1 MTTDLKAT
9 ATMNLTIDVAKCCG
23 SGQCVMAAPDVFDQ
37 DDDGVA
43 FLLDETPPAAERGNV
58 EEAIASCPTGAIT
71 VADG

>member
-1 MTTDLKAT
+1 VTTDLKAA

-43 FLLDETPPAAERGNV
+43 FLLDQTPPDTERANV
-58 EEAIASCPTGAIT
+58 DEAIASCPTGAIT
-71 VADG
+71 VVDG